1 MRPVIVPLLTR
12 FAGPRTMP
20 EAVGFRCDRR
30 ACPGSSRWVN
40 RSGAL
45 VEAQPTLLPDG
56 EATLNWAVTHDWAG
70 APPRAPMPNRPSP
83 TPT

>member
-1 MRPVIVPLLTR
+1 V
-12 FAGPRTMP
+12 
-20 EAVGFRCDRR
+20 
-30 ACPGSSRWVN
+30 S
-40 RSGAL
+40 AL

-83 TPT
+83 TPI